1 MSGESGLEKR
11 LLILMGAR
19 LGLALVSLGVAV
31 ALEAAGWSYS
41 PAEWRGF
48 YGTVIFAFVATIGY
62 GLILRRVRRVKR
74 FAVLNIATDIA
85 IVSAL
90 VHLSGG
96 SDSPFAF
103 LYLLIGVYG
112 AILLERRGA
121 LICAVAGALL
131 YGTVLIAGQ
140 RGVLPLR
147 TIGPPDPTPVLLGM
161 WFVNACGMVL
171 VAWLASLLAAEL
183 RRADEA
189 LEQRTSDLSRLRTL
203 HERTVESLKSGLL
216 TTDLDG
222 RITSFNSE
230 AERITSRHRSEVLG
244 LSIEAILPRIREHL
258 HADIERAEDR
268 SGSSRGRMTY
278 RGQDGALR
286 HLGIGTYALRD
297 GEAGADGHVVIFQ
310 DVTDVV
316 EMEVSLRQ
324 SERLAAIGELS
335 ASIAHEIRNPLAAI
349 SGSIEML
356 QGGKADSGS
365 GAGSGP
371 GADSAHLMK
380 IALREVDRLNKLI
393 SDFLRYARPGPLKRE
408 TVALQEILGDVLEMF
423 EAASPDGV
431 EIDLSVEEGLTVFA
445 DSDQLRQVLWN
456 LVLNAAEAMPEGG
469 HLRVAATALAES
481 HSQEGAARGRRD
493 QKGEEGK
500 ARWLEI
506 AIADDGTGIPQDKL
520 ERIFDPFF
528 TTKQTG
534 SGLGLATV
542 HRIVESHG
550 GAVRLESESG
560 VGTTV
565 RIRLPQTGV
574 SA

>member
-1 MSGESGLEKR
+1 MSGDSGLEKR

-19 LGLALVSLGVAV
+19 LVLSLVSLGVGL

-48 YGTVIFAFVATIGY
+48 YGTVIFALVATIGY
-62 GLILRRVRRVKR
+62 GLILRRVRRVER

-103 LYLLIGVYG
+103 LYMLIGVYG
-112 AILLERRGA
+112 AILLERKGA
-121 LICAVAGALL
+121 LNCAVAGALA
-131 YGTVLIAGQ
+131 YGAVLLAGQ
-140 RGVLPLR
+140 RGWLPVR

-161 WFVNACGMVL
+161 WVINAGGVVL
-171 VAWLASLLAAEL
+171 VAWLASLLSTEL
-183 RRADEA
+183 RRAGEA
-189 LEQRTSDLSRLRTL
+189 LQQRTSDLSRLQNL

-216 TTDLDG
+216 TTDLEG
-222 RITSFNSE
+222 RITSLNSE
-230 AERITSRHRSEVLG
+230 AERITNRDRARALG
-244 LSIEAILPRIREHL
+244 LDVEAVLPGIRDHLVTDSEGSETRI
-258 HADIERAEDR
+258 
-268 SGSSRGRMTY
+268 SNSRGRMAY
-278 RGQDGALR
+278 RDHEQTLR
-286 HLGIGTYALRD
+286 HLGIGTYVLRD
-297 GEAGADGHVVIFQ
+297 GAAEAEGHVVIFQ

-316 EMEVSLRQ
+316 EMEANLRQ

-356 QGGKADSGS
+356 QGERAGQKESG
-365 GAGSGP
+365 
-371 GADSAHLMK
+371 DSANLMN
-380 IALREVDRLNKLI
+380 IALREVDRLDHLI
-393 SDFLRYARPGPLKRE
+393 SDFLRYARPGPLKPE
-408 TVALQEILGDVLEMF
+408 TIQLQAVITDVLEMF
-423 EAASPDGV
+423 DASRPDAI
-431 EIDLSVEEGLTVFA
+431 EIDHAVEDGLTVFA
-445 DSDQLRQVLWN
+445 DPDQLRQVLWN
-456 LVLNAAEAMPEGG
+456 LVLNAAEAMPDGG
-469 HLRVAATALAES
+469 RLRVSARTLIERD
-481 HSQEGAARGRRD
+481 SQEGSPGRRRG
-493 QKGEEGK
+493 QGGEEGK

-506 AIADDGTGIPQDKL
+506 ATADDGSGIPQDKL
-520 ERIFDPFF
+520 DRIFDPFF
-528 TTKQTG
+528 TTKQNG

-550 GAVRLESESG
+550 GMVRLESKLG

-565 RIRLPQTGV
+565 RVRLPRTGG

>member
-1 MSGESGLEKR
+1 
-11 LLILMGAR
+11 MGAR
-19 LGLALVSLGVAV
+19 LALSLVSLGVAV

-48 YGTVIFAFVATIGY
+48 YGTVIFALVATIGY
-62 GLILRRVRRVKR
+62 GLILRRVRRVER

-103 LYLLIGVYG
+103 LYMLIGVYG
-112 AILLERRGA
+112 AILLERKGA
-121 LICAVAGALL
+121 LNCAVAGALA
-131 YGTVLIAGQ
+131 YGAVLLAGQ
-140 RGVLPLR
+140 RGWLPLR

-161 WFVNACGMVL
+161 WVINAGGVVL
-171 VAWLASLLAAEL
+171 VAWLASLLSAEL
-183 RRADEA
+183 RRAGEA
-189 LEQRTSDLSRLRTL
+189 LKQRTSDLSRLQNL

-216 TTDLDG
+216 TTDLEG
-222 RITSFNSE
+222 RITSLNSE
-230 AERITSRHRSEVLG
+230 AERITNRDRALALG
-244 LSIEAILPRIREHL
+244 LDVEAVLPGIRDHL
-258 HADIERAEDR
+258 VTDSE
-268 SGSSRGRMTY
+268 GSETGISNSRGRMAY
-278 RGQDGALR
+278 RAHDQTLR
-286 HLGIGTYALRD
+286 HLGIGTYVLRN
-297 GEAGADGHVVIFQ
+297 GAAEAEGHVVIFQ

-316 EMEVSLRQ
+316 EMEANLRQ

-356 QGGKADSGS
+356 QGERAGQEESG
-365 GAGSGP
+365 
-371 GADSAHLMK
+371 DSANLMN
-380 IALREVDRLNKLI
+380 IALREVDRLDHLI
-393 SDFLRYARPGPLKRE
+393 SDFLRYARPGPLNPG
-408 TVALQEILGDVLEMF
+408 TIQLQAVITDVLEMF
-423 EAASPDGV
+423 DASRPDAI
-431 EIDLSVEEGLTVFA
+431 EIDLAVEDGLTVYA

-456 LVLNAAEAMPEGG
+456 LVLNAAEAMPDGG
-469 HLRVAATALAES
+469 RLRVGARPLIERD
-481 HSQEGAARGRRD
+481 SQGDSPGGRRG
-493 QKGEEGK
+493 QGGEEGK

-506 AIADDGTGIPQDKL
+506 SIADDGFGIPQDRL
-520 ERIFDPFF
+520 DRIFDPFF
-528 TTKQTG
+528 TTKQSG

-550 GAVRLESESG
+550 GMVRLESKLG

-565 RIRLPQTGV
+565 RIRLPLTGE

>member
-1 MSGESGLEKR
+1 
-11 LLILMGAR
+11 MGAR
-19 LGLALVSLGVAV
+19 LALSFVSLGVAL
-31 ALEAAGWSYS
+31 ALEAAGWIYS

-48 YGTVIFAFVATIGY
+48 YGTVIFALVATIGY

-103 LYLLIGVYG
+103 LYVLIGAYG
-112 AILLERRGA
+112 AILLERKGA
-121 LICAVAGALL
+121 LTCAVAGALA
-131 YGTVLIAGQ
+131 YGAVLLAGQ
-140 RGVLPLR
+140 RGWLPLS

-161 WFVNACGMVL
+161 WVINAGGLVL
-171 VAWLASLLAAEL
+171 VAWLASLLSTEL
-183 RRADEA
+183 RRAGEA

-216 TTDLDG
+216 TTDLEG
-222 RITSFNSE
+222 RITSLNSE
-230 AERITSRHRSEVLG
+230 AERITNQDRARALG
-244 LSIEAILPRIREHL
+244 LDVEVVLPGIRDHL
-258 HADIERAEDR
+258 VTDSEG
-268 SGSSRGRMTY
+268 SGAGISNSRGRMAY
-278 RGQDGALR
+278 RDQDQTLR
-286 HLGIGTYALRD
+286 HLGIGTYVLRD
-297 GEAGADGHVVIFQ
+297 GEAEAEGHVVIFQ

-316 EMEVSLRQ
+316 AMEANLRQ

-356 QGGKADSGS
+356 QGERAGHQDSD
-365 GAGSGP
+365 
-371 GADSAHLMK
+371 DSARLMN
-380 IALREVDRLNKLI
+380 IALREVDRLDHLI
-393 SDFLRYARPGPLKRE
+393 SDFLRYARPGPLNRE
-408 TVALQEILGDVLEMF
+408 TVQLREVITDVLEMF
-423 EAASPDGV
+423 DASRPDAI
-431 EIDLSVEEGLTVFA
+431 EIDLAVEDDLSVFA
-445 DSDQLRQVLWN
+445 DSGQLRQVLWN
-456 LVLNAAEAMPEGG
+456 LILNAAEAMPDGG
-469 HLRVAATALAES
+469 RLRVCARRLSERD
-481 HSQEGAARGRRD
+481 SQEGSSGDRRG
-493 QKGEEGK
+493 QEGEEGK

-506 AIADDGTGIPQDKL
+506 AIADDGSGIPQGKL
-520 ERIFDPFF
+520 DRIFDPFF
-528 TTKQTG
+528 TTKRNG

-550 GAVRLESESG
+550 GVIRVESKLD

-565 RIRLPQTGV
+565 RIRLSLTGE

>member
-1 MSGESGLEKR
+1 
-11 LLILMGAR
+11 MGAR
-19 LGLALVSLGVAV
+19 LALSLVSLGVAL
-31 ALEAAGWSYS
+31 ALEAAGWIYS

-48 YGTVIFAFVATIGY
+48 YGTVIFALVATIGY

-103 LYLLIGVYG
+103 LYVLIGAYG
-112 AILLERRGA
+112 AILLERKGA
-121 LICAVAGALL
+121 LTCAVAGALA
-131 YGTVLIAGQ
+131 YGAVLLAGQ
-140 RGVLPLR
+140 RGWLPLS

-161 WFVNACGMVL
+161 WVINAGGVVL
-171 VAWLASLLAAEL
+171 VAWLASLLSTEL
-183 RRADEA
+183 RRAGEA

-216 TTDLDG
+216 TTDLEG
-222 RITSFNSE
+222 RITSLNSE
-230 AERITSRHRSEVLG
+230 AERITNQDRARALG
-244 LSIEAILPRIREHL
+244 LDVEVVLPGIRDHL
-258 HADIERAEDR
+258 VTDSEG
-268 SGSSRGRMTY
+268 SGAGISNSRGRMAY
-278 RGQDGALR
+278 RDQDQTLR
-286 HLGIGTYALRD
+286 HLGIGTYVLRD
-297 GEAGADGHVVIFQ
+297 GEAEAEGHVVIFQ

-316 EMEVSLRQ
+316 AMEANLRQ

-356 QGGKADSGS
+356 QRERAGHQDSD
-365 GAGSGP
+365 
-371 GADSAHLMK
+371 DSARLMN
-380 IALREVDRLNKLI
+380 IALREVDRLDHLI
-393 SDFLRYARPGPLKRE
+393 SDFLRYARPGPLNRE
-408 TVALQEILGDVLEMF
+408 TVQLREAITDVLEMF
-423 EAASPDGV
+423 DASRPDAI
-431 EIDLSVEEGLTVFA
+431 EIDLAVEDDLSVFA
-445 DSDQLRQVLWN
+445 DSGQLRPVLWN
-456 LVLNAAEAMPEGG
+456 LILNAAEAMPDGG
-469 HLRVAATALAES
+469 RLRVCARRLSERD
-481 HSQEGAARGRRD
+481 SQEGSSGDRRG
-493 QKGEEGK
+493 QEGEEGK

-506 AIADDGTGIPQDKL
+506 AIADDGSGIPQGKL
-520 ERIFDPFF
+520 DRIFDPFF
-528 TTKQTG
+528 TTKRNG

-550 GAVRLESESG
+550 GVIRVESKLD

-565 RIRLPQTGV
+565 RIRLSLTGE